1 MLAILPELPF
11 TTYGDAD
18 LDPNGPRSD
27 ARSTPRRYPRTDL
40 QNLTPWTSF
49 CSDIH
54 GAIQSA
60 TIRSCLPST
69 SFNIDSFQGQAIV
82 ASEEEIRGHAM
93 SALHA
98 PVRGVMAKLGV
109 QGRFTAPG
117 GGNSAVVGD
126 PDYSWVMGFA
136 QPHPKV
142 VVRRSL
148 PTMCTYCQTLFI

>member
-27 ARSTPRRYPRTDL
+27 ATSTPRRYPITDL
-40 QNLTPWTSF
+40 ETLTPWTSF
-49 CSDIH
+49 CIDIQE
-54 GAIQSA
+54 AIQSA
-60 TIRSCLPST
+60 TTRSRLPGT
-69 SFNIDSFQGQAIV
+69 SFDISCFQGQTIV
-82 ASEEEIRGHAM
+82 SSEEEIRGHAM

-98 PVRGVMAKLGV
+98 PVQCVLAKLGV
-109 QGRFTAPG
+109 QGRFTTPG

-126 PDYSWVMGFA
+126 PDFSWVMSFV

-148 PTMCTYCQTLFI
+148 P